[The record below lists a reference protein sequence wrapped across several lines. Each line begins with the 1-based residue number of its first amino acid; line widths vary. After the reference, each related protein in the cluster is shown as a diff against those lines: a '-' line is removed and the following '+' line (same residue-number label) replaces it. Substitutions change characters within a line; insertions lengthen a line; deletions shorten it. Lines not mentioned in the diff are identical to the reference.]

1 MKDPHL
7 PARDGTHVASTLK
20 RVLKNKSSFPLL
32 LTFILLGAVS
42 SARADM
48 NIGTPGSGAQVVSP
62 VPFSATA
69 TSSTGLPITAMKVY
83 LDGNPSEIGDYP
95 GNGTSTLSV
104 NATYAMGVGS
114 HNLTANAWDTGGAL

>member
-1 MKDPHL
+1 MKDLHL
-7 PARDGTHVASTLK
+7 PARDRTPVASTSN
-20 RVLKNKSSFPLL
+20 RVLTRKPFLVFLFLFS
-32 LTFILLGAVS
+32 LLGAVS
-42 SARADM
+42 SARADV

-69 TSSTGLPITAMKVY
+69 TSSSGLAITAMKVY